1 MTNEY
6 IIKQL
11 SIFAPNTPGTLAEI
25 AKIFQDNGVNISA
38 FCIAEAKN
46 FGVVRAVVNQP
57 DAAFAAFEKKNYLL
71 KFTDVLAVKMSD
83 VPGGLYEV
91 ASKFGEAGLN
101 IEYAYASRSAGFF
114 TQVFPLCLPLRCRYN
129 HIFEKSDRFQ
139 DRSPYIRL
147 ISCAWAVLSFR

>member
-91 ASKFGEAGLN
+91 ASKFGEADLN
-101 IEYAYASRSAGFF
+101 IEYAYASRSAAVP
-114 TQVFPLCLPLRCRYN
+114 TLVVYVSNPDIPL
-129 HIFEKSDRFQ
+129 ET
-139 DRSPYIRL
+139 
-147 ISCAWAVLSFR
+147 AVERILHSGLSLVPAAEMQA